1 MAVGEEDQGKAADPA
16 GDFASLLPW
25 AIFMVVLIIGGLLL
39 SARAGDNYTA
49 VSGLLFAGF
58 GVFFGLRLLH
68 RVLP

>member
-1 MAVGEEDQGKAADPA
+1 MAAQQEGQERAAVTVG
-16 GDFASLLPW
+16 LIPW
-25 AIFMVVLIIGGLLL
+25 GVFVVLLIIGGLLL
-39 SARAGDNYTA
+39 SARAGDSYTA

>member
-1 MAVGEEDQGKAADPA
+1 MATDKEEQGKAADST
-16 GDFASLLPW
+16 GDLASLLPW
-25 AIFMVVLIIGGLLL
+25 AVFMMLLIIGGLLL

-49 VSGLLFAGF
+49 MSGLLFAGF